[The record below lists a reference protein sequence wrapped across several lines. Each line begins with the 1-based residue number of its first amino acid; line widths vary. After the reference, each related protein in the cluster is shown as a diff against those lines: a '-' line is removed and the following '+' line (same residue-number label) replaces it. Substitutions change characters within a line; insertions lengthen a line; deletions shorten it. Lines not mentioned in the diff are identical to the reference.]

1 MVPRRN
7 CNGKLLALRLQGT
20 PPEDAI
26 VGTAEVWL
34 RALWPD
40 RTWAEHIDR
49 IRIQQAFRVLFR
61 ICDRWPT
68 PKLFLDNLGSRPQ
81 PQALPPPG
89 FAEVIA
95 RNKAKLKELMEQL
108 ANSLNSTRRISTWQ
122 PRRKQRQRRM
132 RARPRNKRRR
142 QSAHSATRSA
152 G

>member
-1 MVPRRN
+1 MEADEWFRAEIAT
-7 CNGKLLALRLQGT
+7 GLQKLLALRLQGT

-34 RALWPD
+34 EALWPD

-81 PQALPPPG
+81 PQALPSPQASP
-89 FAEVIA
+89 EVIA
-95 RNKAKLKELMEQL
+95 RNKAKLKELMEQM
-108 ANSLNSTRRISTWQ
+108 AKSLNSTRKE
-122 PRRKQRQRRM
+122 PKHG
-132 RARPRNKRRR
+132 N
-142 QSAHSATRSA
+142 
-152 G
+152 